1 MIVLKSLFSIRLL
14 LLLDNIGWN
23 DNDNSII
30 IIPAYIIP
38 SVGHKPPFQGEEE
51 TCTVVS
57 THEISYFGT
66 KSVPLG

>member
-1 MIVLKSLFSIRLL
+1 MTVLKSLFSIRLL

-38 SVGHKPPFQGEEE
+38 SVGHKPPFKGEEE
-51 TCTVVS
+51 TCTVGPRMRLAIL
-57 THEISYFGT
+57 ELNRYR
-66 KSVPLG
+66 